1 MNKRIG
7 ISLPTEVLLRMDK
20 EREKT
25 DLNRSQLFLEAV
37 VIFLGLKND
46 AEKKQEK
53 KYAAIYK
60 SLEEHDAKSS
70 HEMMSELINKFWK

>member
-7 ISLPTEVLLRMDK
+7 ISLPSEILLKMEK
-20 EREKT
+20 ERKKT

-37 VIFLGLKND
+37 IVFLGLDKD
-46 AEKKQEK
+46 AEKTQEN

-60 SLEEHDAKSS
+60 SLEEHDSKSS
-70 HEMMSELINKFWK
+70 REMMSELIKKF